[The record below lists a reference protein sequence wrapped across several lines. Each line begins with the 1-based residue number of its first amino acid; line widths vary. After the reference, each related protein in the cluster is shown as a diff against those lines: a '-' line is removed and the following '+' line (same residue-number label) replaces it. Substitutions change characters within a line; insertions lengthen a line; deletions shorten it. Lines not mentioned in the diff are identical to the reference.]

1 MPLSA
6 ASHSKKKKKLPQ
18 LTSDPFL
25 ADEGLYP
32 SMTGY
37 KAAVTFLSLLQHDT
51 VAVCVSRA
59 NTELSVDSGS
69 GRITTLLNSPTT
81 QPPPPLDLEKDAD
94 SQTANIGHAERS
106 GVTRMGCCSL
116 TGYS

>member
-1 MPLSA
+1 MLRVTQK
-6 ASHSKKKKKLPQ
+6 KKKKKLPQ

-25 ADEGLYP
+25 VDEGLYP

>member
-1 MPLSA
+1 MLRVTQ
-6 ASHSKKKKKLPQ
+6 KKKKLPQ

-81 QPPPPLDLEKDAD
+81 QPPPLDLEKDAD

>member
-1 MPLSA
+1 
-6 ASHSKKKKKLPQ
+6 
-18 LTSDPFL
+18 
-25 ADEGLYP
+25 
-32 SMTGY
+32 MTGY

-81 QPPPPLDLEKDAD
+81 QLPPPPVDLEKDAD

-106 GVTRMGCCSL
+106 GVTRMGYCSL

>member
-6 ASHSKKKKKLPQ
+6 ASHSKKKKLPQ

-81 QPPPPLDLEKDAD
+81 QPPPPLLTLKRMLTHKLQILAMLRDLE
-94 SQTANIGHAERS
+94 SQEWAAA
-106 GVTRMGCCSL
+106 V
-116 TGYS
+116 

>member
-1 MPLSA
+1 
-6 ASHSKKKKKLPQ
+6 
-18 LTSDPFL
+18 
-25 ADEGLYP
+25 
-32 SMTGY
+32 MTGY

-81 QPPPPLDLEKDAD
+81 QPPPPLLLTLKRMLTHKLQILAMLRDLE
-94 SQTANIGHAERS
+94 SQEWAAA
-106 GVTRMGCCSL
+106 V
-116 TGYS
+116 

>member
-1 MPLSA
+1 MLRVTQ
-6 ASHSKKKKKLPQ
+6 KKKKLPQ

-81 QPPPPLDLEKDAD
+81 QPPLLTLKRMLTHKLQILAMLRDLE
-94 SQTANIGHAERS
+94 SQEWAAA
-106 GVTRMGCCSL
+106 V
-116 TGYS
+116 

>member
-6 ASHSKKKKKLPQ
+6 ASHSKKPKKLPQ
-18 LTSDPFL
+18 LTADPFL
-25 ADEGLYP
+25 ADEGLHP

-81 QPPPPLDLEKDAD
+81 QPPPSPLLTLKRMLTHKLQILAMLRDLE
-94 SQTANIGHAERS
+94 SQEWAAA
-106 GVTRMGCCSL
+106 V
-116 TGYS
+116 

>member
-81 QPPPPLDLEKDAD
+81 QPPPLLTLKRMLTHKLQILAMLRDLE
-94 SQTANIGHAERS
+94 SQEWAAA
-106 GVTRMGCCSL
+106 V
-116 TGYS
+116 

>member
-1 MPLSA
+1 MLRVTQ
-6 ASHSKKKKKLPQ
+6 KKKQKKKLPQ

-81 QPPPPLDLEKDAD
+81 QPPPPSLLTLKRMLTHKLQILAMLRDLE
-94 SQTANIGHAERS
+94 SQEWAAA
-106 GVTRMGCCSL
+106 V
-116 TGYS
+116 